1 MDASKHGED
10 SQLIERIAKGDELA
24 FSIIYRRYL
33 PLVVRWCL
41 RQTGD
46 RELAAD
52 LSAEVFAAALTMS
65 HRYRPGKGSVPAWL
79 IGIAHNKLR
88 ESRRRGRV
96 ESSARARLGVQAL
109 PLTDDDIDRVEELAS
124 RDEEILDLLAEL
136 SDEQR
141 EAVFSR
147 IVKERSYTEV
157 AGELGCSEAVARQR
171 VSRGLRALRAG
182 MEER

>member
-1 MDASKHGED
+1 M
-10 SQLIERIAKGDELA
+10 
-24 FSIIYRRYL
+24 
-33 PLVVRWCL
+33 
-41 RQTGD
+41 
-46 RELAAD
+46 
-52 LSAEVFAAALTMS
+52 
-65 HRYRPGKGSVPAWL
+65 
-79 IGIAHNKLR
+79 
-88 ESRRRGRV
+88 
-96 ESSARARLGVQAL
+96 QAL